1 MSEQEIYFKIAA
13 TVGVE
18 AQKAGLTSIKESYDE
33 LYEEAKEIVLK
44 ERRN

>member
-18 AQKAGLTSIKESYDE
+18 AQKAGLTSIKKSKMSYM
-33 LYEEAKEIVLK
+33 KKLK
-44 ERRN
+44 K